1 MKVAPIFEKKDD
13 ANSSSRKVN
22 LPPIPF
28 ERAEVGELKKGTY
41 VSMKLRNNPG
51 NADSPGYDIH
61 VKYFKEGSC
70 EEFLTFETDLL
81 RVFAGQAAT
90 TGPLRFA
97 TARRLLEGA
106 ALTTFNLALPA
117 GATETLTTFDACLE
131 AVRASVFPY
140 QAASNQ
146 RRYLRRVL
154 RKKADVTIKQFV
166 DRVLELNNYLARFP
180 PSVVGGP
187 APDILSDEDVME
199 LLEFG
204 VPNSWRNQMTMQG
217 FIPKVHTVQEFIEV
231 CQRYE
236 QVESRDGIP
245 NTAPN
250 RNQSNG
256 KNAKKRSPNG
266 KEKHF
271 GNKQEKEDGMR
282 MCPIHNYS
290 HPVQDCKVLM
300 AQAKRMKSMY
310 EAAGPE
316 GRRKV
321 KEQLEINNMDQ
332 LDKMVE
338 RAVAERFKEAHK
350 KVKFDKKARKEIHAF
365 EQLDIS
371 DDDESVKAGQA
382 KDDSASTDSD

>member
-1 MKVAPIFEKKDD
+1 MKVAPIFDKKDD
-13 ANSSSRKVN
+13 ASSSSRKVN

-28 ERAEVGELKKGTY
+28 ERAESGELKKGAY
-41 VSMKLRNNPG
+41 ASMKLRNNPG
-51 NADSPGYDIH
+51 DPDSPGYDIH

-70 EEFLTFETDLL
+70 EEFLLFETDLR

-90 TGPLRFA
+90 TGPLKFA

-117 GATETLTTFDACLE
+117 GATETIPTFEACLE

-146 RRYLRRVL
+146 RRFLRRVL

-180 PSVVGGP
+180 PTIVGGP

-217 FIPKVHTVQEFIEV
+217 FIPKQHTVQEFVEV

-236 QVESRDGIP
+236 QVESRDG
-245 NTAPN
+245 TAN
-250 RNQSNG
+250 NHAAKSYSNG
-256 KNAKKRSPNG
+256 KSGKKRSSNG
-266 KEKHF
+266 KEKPA
-271 GNKQEKEDGMR
+271 GKKQEIMNGVR
-282 MCPIHNYS
+282 MCPIHNYA
-290 HPVQDCKVLM
+290 HPLQDCKVLM
-300 AQAKRMKSMY
+300 AQAKRMKGMY

-316 GRRKV
+316 GRRKI
-321 KEQLEINNMDQ
+321 KEQELNAIDK

-338 RAVAERFKEAHK
+338 KAVAERFKQAHK
-350 KVKFDKKARKEIHAF
+350 KVKFDKKVRDEIHAF

-371 DDDESVKAGQA
+371 DSDDSNTNKQAG
-382 KDDSASTDSD
+382 DDSASTDSE